1 MKCWSGNTPTIKK
14 YVTSLPYAQLAMCTI
29 FDSGISLARPGRLS
43 LRFPRDGLG
52 TRLVLAP
59 FINITHAHMNNTN
72 NMCKE
77 QQSTVYTLP
86 ISHPIMWLLRRGG
99 IPNGGQYGRQRGEQ
113 CGLEGGRLTHQLLG
127 QLYQPVATQKRVH
140 YECHHVL
147 SESSQLI

>member
-1 MKCWSGNTPTIKK
+1 
-14 YVTSLPYAQLAMCTI
+14 
-29 FDSGISLARPGRLS
+29 
-43 LRFPRDGLG
+43 
-52 TRLVLAP
+52 
-59 FINITHAHMNNTN
+59 MNNTN

-99 IPNGGQYGRQRGEQ
+99 IPNGGQYGHQRGEQ
-113 CGLEGGRLTHQLLG
+113 CGAEGGRLTHQLLG
-127 QLYQPVATQKRVH
+127 QLYQPVATQKRIH